1 MFQGH
6 FNDLSDV
13 SLFLSVPYRNVRN
26 RMGGPRN
33 DNVVCGSTLPGKTH
47 KQQALNHSF
56 EHNRYADNFQVVIM
70 SVPNESKGKL
80 LIL

>member
-1 MFQGH
+1 
-6 FNDLSDV
+6 
-13 SLFLSVPYRNVRN
+13 
-26 RMGGPRN
+26 MGGPRN
-33 DNVVCGSTLPGKTH
+33 DDVVCGSTLPGKTH
-47 KQQALNHSF
+47 KQQELNHSF